1 MAKVLT
7 GLHREPTFEEL
18 LRQRDPT
25 VHVPIR
31 SAWEL
36 RNSPFMSVFDAE
48 WLQGAGNPG
57 FLDHLHDEG
66 DQLAQ
71 NRTMQEFF
79 RQAGVPYR
87 AQGTDGGPPPS
98 IPPRLGGTLAGAGQ
112 HQDAAQNH
120 MAEQAVAAVHQAMQG
135 VMNARSVASQIT
147 TSSRPEEDELYQEPT
162 RDPAVMARNWQ
173 RARRITHGILNPTLG
188 ILGATAGATFQAP
201 ATVMGAMGHAVW
213 AGEDNIEDETEPEAI
228 VHRSRRPTPPER
240 KQSSAHF
247 EQLKRQF
254 EKDPDPPDT
263 GGASSSKGPGA
274 GRSGSG
280 VPRRSSGRS
289 GGV

>member
-1 MAKVLT
+1 M
-7 GLHREPTFEEL
+7 HREPTFEEL

-98 IPPRLGGTLAGAGQ
+98 IPPSLGGTLAGP
-112 HQDAAQNH
+112 DSTRTRCN
-120 MAEQAVAAVHQAMQG
+120 
-135 VMNARSVASQIT
+135 IT
-147 TSSRPEEDELYQEPT
+147 GAWRP
-162 RDPAVMARNWQ
+162 
-173 RARRITHGILNPTLG
+173 
-188 ILGATAGATFQAP
+188 
-201 ATVMGAMGHAVW
+201 
-213 AGEDNIEDETEPEAI
+213 
-228 VHRSRRPTPPER
+228 SRRCIRPCR
-240 KQSSAHF
+240 VS
-247 EQLKRQF
+247 
-254 EKDPDPPDT
+254 
-263 GGASSSKGPGA
+263 
-274 GRSGSG
+274 
-280 VPRRSSGRS
+280 
-289 GGV
+289 

>member
-87 AQGTDGGPPPS
+87 AQGTNGGPPPG
-98 IPPRLGGTLAGAGQ
+98 IPPSLGDGLGRSGS

-162 RDPAVMARNWQ
+162 RDPAIMARNWKK
-173 RARRITHGILNPTLG
+173 ARRITHGVMNPLLG
-188 ILGATAGATFQAP
+188 ILGAAGGATFQA
-201 ATVMGAMGHAVW
+201 AASVVGAMGRAVW
-213 AGEDNIEDETEPEAI
+213 DGEHNIEDETEPEAI
-228 VHRSRRPTPPER
+228 VSRSRKPKQQER
-240 KQSSAHF
+240 KQGSAHF
-247 EQLKRQF
+247 EQLRSVF